1 MASGS
6 GCTMIHF
13 HTCDGTLMH
22 MKSKK
27 VDRVHT
33 QHHGTGAGQKTVNK
47 GEGEAEICKHPT
59 VTLQGHRQAN
69 MFELLEQ
76 ISDNLSFYHAS
87 LLFDHL

>member
-1 MASGS
+1 
-6 GCTMIHF
+6 MIHF

-33 QHHGTGAGQKTVNK
+33 QHHGTGAGQKTVVFLFN
-47 GEGEAEICKHPT
+47 
-59 VTLQGHRQAN
+59 LQGHRQAN